1 MRAKNSK
8 NGRVSSTVNSHEK
21 HLIIEERLRFLH
33 NHPESAPH
41 IDRVFFSVVGGHVA
55 ADYSDLPEEII
66 VSVREVRRK
75 YHL

>member
-1 MRAKNSK
+1 MMAKNSK
-8 NGRVSSTVNSHEK
+8 KGRRDSTTNAHEK
-21 HLIIEERLRFLH
+21 HLVIEERLRFIH
-33 NHPESAPH
+33 NHPEAAEH

-66 VSVREVRRK
+66 ISVREVRRK